1 MPDYHVSMGEWL
13 AQILRILPNTVVIPT
28 EWVRREAEENHE
40 ALLRVV
46 ARLRELQK

>member
-13 AQILRILPNTVVIPT
+13 AKLIGLLPSTVVIPT
-28 EWVRREAEENHE
+28 EWVRREAEENHA